1 MKDEDLLDLGELGIW
16 DLTSAFAKL
25 LDEIGQHQ
33 SMEIQ
38 VEKRD
43 VGYYTRSLLEKF
55 RAKREVQ
62 FSDVFDKK
70 DGRYGLIGTLIALL
84 EMMKQGYLD
93 AFQDNCFDDI
103 RLAYTGSHE
112 VTADLILAGIT
123 AEEVREDQE
132 KARNAAAE
140 AEAAAAAEGGDP
152 ESIVDEPVGDDPE
165 AEQAETELA
174 GDAPSDPEDSATSG
188 EATA

>member
-1 MKDEDLLDLGELGIW
+1 
-16 DLTSAFAKL
+16 
-25 LDEIGQHQ
+25 
-33 SMEIQ
+33 
-38 VEKRD
+38 
-43 VGYYTRSLLEKF
+43 LLEKF

-84 EMMKQGYLD
+84 EMMKQGYLN

-123 AEEVREDQE
+123 AEEMREDQE
-132 KARNAAAE
+132 KARKAAAE
-140 AEAAAAAEGGDP
+140 AEAAAAGEGGDP
-152 ESIVDEPVGDDPE
+152 ASIVDEPVGDDPE

-174 GDAPSDPEDSATSG
+174 GDATSDPEDSATNG